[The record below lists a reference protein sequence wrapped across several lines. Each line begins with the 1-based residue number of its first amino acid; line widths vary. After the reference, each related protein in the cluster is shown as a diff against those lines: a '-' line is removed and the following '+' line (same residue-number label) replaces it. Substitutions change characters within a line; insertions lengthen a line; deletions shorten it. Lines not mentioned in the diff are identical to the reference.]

1 MSLPIIIDK
10 STFQSLNF
18 EEIILLHNYYRPNIT
33 PILTME
39 ILGDLKKE
47 FDGSTKS
54 TDRVVDFAKK
64 LLPYNSAVNMFYR
77 ELFVADLISGDTPV
91 DYTPVLGSSKL
102 VKSTSGKIGFHFRE
116 SPQEKA
122 VSRWR
127 DGYFLEAEKELAQ
140 IWRETTTEKDLLENL
155 KESLKTKIKIEEKFK
170 NLDDLNEYLIQ
181 FLHEKE
187 QQENL
192 LIFLI
197 SEFGVTAENAS
208 KIFYRWSQTD
218 SKSVK
223 EFAPYAFY
231 CGKVKIF
238 FDFALRF
245 NLVGTRPT
253 NMLDLQ
259 YFYYLP
265 FAKLFTSNDKFQKSL
280 VPYLIDSNQDFVD
293 GAELKKDLKNL
304 VEYRQTL
311 FEKSDIERTK
321 DEPPQLPESL
331 TYKLWSKYFDW
342 PPKYKSLISKPPK
355 EYFKGKMDE
364 FIAAKETNPTST
376 TKDTLNNVEFMVREH
391 NMKPTDLCFCGSGK
405 MFKDCHLPKDYKEN
419 HEKYGW

>member
-47 FDGSTKS
+47 FDNSTKS
-54 TDRVVDFAKK
+54 SGRVEDFAKK

-77 ELFVADLISGDTPV
+77 ELFVADLISGDTPL
-91 DYTPVLGSSKL
+91 DYTPVLGSSEL

-122 VSRWR
+122 ISRWR
-127 DGYFLEAEKELAQ
+127 EGNFLEAEKELAQ
-140 IWRETTTEKDLLENL
+140 IWRETTTKKDLLENL

-181 FLHEKE
+181 FMQEKG
-187 QQENL
+187 QQENILTFL
-192 LIFLI
+192 L
-197 SEFGVTAENAS
+197 SEFSVSAESAS
-208 KIFYRWSQTD
+208 KIFYRWSRTD
-218 SKSVK
+218 NKSIK
-223 EFAPYAFY
+223 EFAPFAFH

-280 VPYLIDSNQDFVD
+280 APYLIDTNQDFID

-304 VEYRQTL
+304 VEYRKTL
-311 FEKSDIERTK
+311 FEKKDIERTK
-321 DEPPQLPESL
+321 DEPPRLPESL

-342 PPKYKSLISKPPK
+342 PPKYKSRTPLRPEECFK
-355 EYFKGKMDE
+355 EKMDE
-364 FIAAKETNPTST
+364 FIAAKKTVATS
-376 TKDTLNNVEFMVREH
+376 TKDTLKNVEFIVREH

-419 HEKYGW
+419 SEKYGW